1 MRKPTSAARGSPTS
15 HHAIPDRVARSL
27 DAVADLELRED
38 VRDVIANRVRADEEL
53 LRDLGVLLTACEQLQ
68 DLDLALRQLGV
79 TTPLDLC
86 AAIVRSQA
94 FEQLCPDRG

>member
-53 LRDLGVLLTACEQLQ
+53 LRDLGVVLSACEQLQ
-68 DLDLALRQLGV
+68 DLDLALGQLAV
-79 TTPLDLC
+79 NTPFGRC
-86 AAIVRSQA
+86 AAIVSSQA
-94 FEQLCPDRG
+94 LEELCPDRG